1 MKVKRFFAATMQEAL
16 KKVREEMGPDA
27 VILSNKKIDGGVE
40 IVTALD
46 YQEEEVRQSVLE
58 KRRTDVA
65 VPLNLSSGKIA
76 NMAAEQHLSLM
87 NELEKSRSHIDGVR
101 TSRTPVSS
109 RPQELKD
116 VRQTQ
121 KETEQKRQDDD
132 YWQGT
137 GRYAAKQKNDSPDLL
152 AEMKAE
158 ILQLKDLLN
167 SSMKDTARKIS
178 PAYQKLQAKLSAMG
192 LDKNWQE
199 MLLDTV
205 LEEQDV
211 SLAWR
216 KILGSI
222 AREIDV
228 EPSEFIEKGGRIA
241 LLGPTGVGK
250 TTTIGKLATRYVLNK
265 GSEGI
270 ALVTTDRY
278 RIAAHEQLLVFGRIL
293 DIPVYL
299 VHEGQ
304 SLKDVLAKLRDKHL
318 VLIDTAGLNQNS
330 ADWKDQISEFVRGSA
345 PIDFYLVVPAIS
357 QPQIMKSTYH
367 AYKQVGLK
375 GCIITKVDEALSL
388 GEVISFTAAGR
399 LPVAYITDGQK
410 IPDDLHPAK
419 SSLLVSRAVALAG
432 DADVTG
438 AAANTARVGSVFSE
452 AL

>member
-1 MKVKRFFAATMQEAL
+1 
-16 KKVREEMGPDA
+16 
-27 VILSNKKIDGGVE
+27 
-40 IVTALD
+40 
-46 YQEEEVRQSVLE
+46 
-58 KRRTDVA
+58 
-65 VPLNLSSGKIA
+65 
-76 NMAAEQHLSLM
+76 
-87 NELEKSRSHIDGVR
+87 
-101 TSRTPVSS
+101 
-109 RPQELKD
+109 
-116 VRQTQ
+116 
-121 KETEQKRQDDD
+121 
-132 YWQGT
+132 
-137 GRYAAKQKNDSPDLL
+137 
-152 AEMKAE
+152 
-158 ILQLKDLLN
+158 
-167 SSMKDTARKIS
+167 
-178 PAYQKLQAKLSAMG
+178 MG